1 MSRPAAG
8 QRPPGFVLD
17 AMARAALWIAG
28 GALVVM
34 ALVEFWQVFAR
45 YELNDSPSWTEPV
58 ALLAMKWAM
67 MLGAAAGVRAESH
80 FGFFLLVQQ
89 VRPAVNRILVAFARL
104 VMLATGAMLAGWG
117 AILVRDGWAVPMA
130 GISMP
135 EGAGYLPV
143 AAGGA
148 LIAVFAAGAL
158 AGRAP
163 ATDEED

>member
-1 MSRPAAG
+1 MNPPVARPS
-8 QRPPGFVLD
+8 PSGFILD
-17 AMARAALWIAG
+17 AMARSALWIAG
-28 GALVVM
+28 SALVVM

-45 YELNDSPSWTEPV
+45 YVLNDSPSWTEPV

-80 FGFFLLVQQ
+80 FGFFLFVQQ
-89 VRPAVNRILVAFARL
+89 ARPAVNRMLVAFARL
-104 VMLATGAMLAGWG
+104 VMLATGALLAWWG
-117 AILVRDGWAVPMA
+117 AILVRDGWDVPMA

-148 LIAVFAAGAL
+148 LIAIFAAGAL
-158 AGRAP
+158 AGHARA
-163 ATDEED
+163 ADEGD